1 MKPARYAI
9 HEHRVV
15 GEVLISFATDG
26 RMSDESMNAMLN
38 DMRTKPIKKF
48 LGTDIG
54 GVEVTSVQ
62 RAAGAELVREKGIS
76 VVVVTDER
84 IMRGVVTALSWLG
97 ANIKSYSWTTLEDA
111 VRHLGVNSSQER
123 EIVDTVLAMRRSCE
137 AKAKARAQ
145 S

>member
-1 MKPARYAI
+1 
-9 HEHRVV
+9 
-15 GEVLISFATDG
+15 
-26 RMSDESMNAMLN
+26 MSDESMNAMLN